1 MRFRCYF
8 NITSKLGDAPIL
20 MRGYRLYSKSKK
32 TQRTES
38 SRLTLR
44 GLPHQKA
51 QPDACQQGYNEHNDP
66 YRGAKAG

>member
-38 SRLTLR
+38 SRLTLM

-51 QPDACQQGYNEHNDP
+51 QSDACQQGYNEHNDP
-66 YRGAKAG
+66 YRGSKAG